1 MTAVSRPASTSSTRL
16 GALLVPGAAALLCAA
31 LVVAVLGVLSA
42 RSHDAKPVKR
52 ALVSQAGF
60 SMTYGKGWSAVPA
73 STLAR
78 VPSKPV
84 AMLHRKGGK
93 GLVTVRRTGSARMA
107 DPRKLATSLRAQLA
121 RRFPDFRAV
130 SGRVVKIRS
139 GQAFLF
145 TFVRTRSRVVQ
156 TIALAAVGGR
166 TFQLEGIVP
175 GDSPRAAREAAD
187 ILSSFGP

>member
-1 MTAVSRPASTSSTRL
+1 MTTVSRPASTSSTRL

-31 LVVAVLGVLSA
+31 VVVAVLGVMST
-42 RSHDAKPVKR
+42 RSHHAKPVKR
-52 ALVSQAGF
+52 ALISQAGF
-60 SMTYGKGWSAVPA
+60 SMTYGRGWAAVPT
-73 STLAR
+73 SRLAR

-84 AMLHRKGGK
+84 AMIHRKGGK
-93 GLVTVRRTGSARMA
+93 GLVTVRRTGSAQMA
-107 DPRKLATSLRAQLA
+107 DPRKLATGLRTQLA
-121 RRFPDFRAV
+121 SRFPDFRAV
-130 SGRVVKIRS
+130 SARVVKIRA

-175 GDSPRAAREAAD
+175 GDSPQAAREAAD
-187 ILSSFGP
+187 ILSSFGR